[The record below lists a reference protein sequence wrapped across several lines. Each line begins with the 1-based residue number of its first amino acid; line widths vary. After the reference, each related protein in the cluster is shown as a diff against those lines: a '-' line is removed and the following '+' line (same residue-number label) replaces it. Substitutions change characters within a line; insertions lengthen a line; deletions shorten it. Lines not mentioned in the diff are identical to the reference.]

1 MLNEPRADA
10 PTESTDESVS
20 PAVERF
26 RSCRWRVLAED
37 GNADHCSHRDVHP
50 FAGTAGFSPE
60 AWCLDCEYYKL
71 RRTPKKRPP
80 DTL

>member
-1 MLNEPRADA
+1 LDEHRAETPAESIIEPR
-10 PTESTDESVS
+10 S

-37 GNADHCSHRDVHP
+37 ETADHCSHRDVHP

-60 AWCLDCEYYKL
+60 AWCPDCAFYKL
-71 RRTPKKRPP
+71 RRTPKKRLPETP
-80 DTL
+80 